1 MLRHLER
8 RAAEAERN
16 FQNKIT
22 ERRTT
27 FHQAAEDSIGCAPT
41 GRLHEALNC
50 AIDITA
56 GEVFWRE
63 KVLPGLTS
71 GRRLLWI
78 ARVGDKIAGRLHLD
92 CDTPPNQSHRAEVAK
107 LIVHPD
113 FRRIGIAL
121 KLMETLET
129 LARERNRTLLTL
141 ESRSGDKAGLL
152 YQSLVYR
159 IVITPPE
166 YSRNPIEDKLKST
179 TTISI
184 YKDI

>member
-1 MLRHLER
+1 M
-8 RAAEAERN
+8 
-16 FQNKIT
+16 
-22 ERRTT
+22 
-27 FHQAAEDSIGCAPT
+27 
-41 GRLHEALNC
+41 
-50 AIDITA
+50 
-56 GEVFWRE
+56 
-63 KVLPGLTS
+63 
-71 GRRLLWI
+71 
-78 ARVGDKIAGRLHLD
+78 
-92 CDTPPNQSHRAEVAK
+92 
-107 LIVHPD
+107 VHPD

-141 ESRSGDKAGLL
+141 KSRSGDKAGLL
-152 YQSLVYR
+152 YQSLGYR